1 MEILLDNPLATMYG
15 PYFLVFYGFVIVFT
29 LLVLGLKKTQ
39 IDKTHNLALPPI
51 PSQIDPYEIAY
62 LRGGTNEVAR
72 SVIFALMQKGLIEID
87 NSATTPKIQRIEN
100 SGVRSNL
107 NPIEQISLDWIAK
120 SRDVSEVFGGGGL
133 TKQLEIYGEMYKSR
147 LEQAQLLVGDE
158 ARAQMSRWKWIAMAI
173 IAGLGIYKIFAAVVF
188 GNFNFIF
195 TILLLIF
202 GLIIAQ
208 AVSGLPRLTKLGK
221 AYLER
226 LQLAFENLKFESQK
240 PYLPTN
246 EPRVVQQTTFA
257 GVDPLLLSV
266 GVFGGT
272 ILAGTVFDNYNQAF
286 QRAQHQS
293 AISSGGSCGSSCGSC
308 SSSDGGGS
316 SCSSGSSCG
325 GGCGGCGGGD

>member
-15 PYFLVFYGFVIVFT
+15 PYFLVFYGFVTVFT

-39 IDKTHNLALPPI
+39 IDQTNNLALPPI

-62 LRGGTNEVAR
+62 LRGGANEVAR

-87 NSATTPKIQRIEN
+87 NSAATPKIRRIEN
-100 SGVRSNL
+100 PGVRSNL
-107 NPIEQISLDWIAK
+107 NQIEQISLDWIAN
-120 SRDVSEVFGGGGL
+120 SRDVSEVFGGSGL
-133 TKQLEIYGEMYKSR
+133 TKQLETYGEMYRSR
-147 LEQAQLLVGDE
+147 LEQAQFLVGDYE
-158 ARAQMSRWKWIAMAI
+158 RGQMSRWKWIAMTI
-173 IAGLGIYKIFAAVVF
+173 IAGLGVYKIFAAIVF

-195 TILLLIF
+195 TILMLIF

-240 PYLPTN
+240 SYLPTN
-246 EPRVVQQTTFA
+246 KPRVVPQTTFA

-272 ILAGTVFDNYNQAF
+272 ILAGTVFDNYNLAF
-286 QRAQHQS
+286 QRAQQQS